1 MEKKD
6 IESVRTRIHERC
18 RLYMPEITEDELVA
32 HIEDDDFFL
41 VYGNPVLIR
50 AKDGRY
56 DCVLM
61 SIGYYNR
68 RKRLYEEQKEKLSA
82 TIAHTVPAEKDPGGK
97 HETEK

>member
-1 MEKKD
+1 MFPSFSILFD
-6 IESVRTRIHERC
+6 FDAFI
-18 RLYMPEITEDELVA
+18 
-32 HIEDDDFFL
+32 DDDFSL

-50 AKDGRY
+50 SKDGKY

-61 SIGYYNR
+61 SIEYYNR

-97 HETEK
+97 QI